1 MYRGNLFSRQ
11 NSSGQKMEIS
21 PVKHLFTI
29 VLAVSWSIYSHA
41 YAQPYYPKTD
51 NEVLE
56 RLPARGKSW
65 FEIRSLRKMVESNPD
80 DLPKALQLV
89 RRYIELGRAESDP
102 RYYGYAEAVLT
113 PWMQT
118 AHPTAEA
125 LTLRATLFQ
134 NRHEFPA
141 ALDHLNKA
149 LAQQPRLAQAWL
161 TRALIQE
168 VQGNYVAALNSCLPL
183 LKLAQPLTATVCI
196 NSTLSLSGQLDAAY
210 QQLNQA
216 VQIVQTE
223 QSQDKQ
229 WALITLAEM
238 AERKGDVEAAEQH
251 YRKAFQLEQRNGYLL
266 ATYADFLLDHKRH
279 DEVIKL
285 LQNETRADGLLLR
298 LTRAEQ
304 QLNLQEA
311 DTHIEILK
319 ARFAASR
326 MRGDSSHQGDEAR
339 FMLHLLNK
347 PEQALELAQI
357 NWSVQREPRD
367 ARILLEAALASG
379 KIKQE
384 ILPTLDF
391 LAQSRL
397 QDARLQALI
406 DQFKGTS

>member
-1 MYRGNLFSRQ
+1 
-11 NSSGQKMEIS
+11 
-21 PVKHLFTI
+21 VKLSLIFG
-29 VLAVSWSIYSHA
+29 LALCGLIYSA
-41 YAQPYYPKTD
+41 AFAQPYTPKND
-51 NEVLE
+51 NEILE
-56 RLPARGKSW
+56 QLPAHGESW
-65 FEIRSLRKMVESNPD
+65 FEIRSLRKSVESNPD

-102 RYYGYAEAVLT
+102 RYYGYAEAALT
-113 PWMQT
+113 PWMQS

-141 ALDHLNKA
+141 ALDNLNKA

-168 VQGNYVAALNSCLPL
+168 VQGNYAAALNSCLPL
-183 LKLAQPLTATVCI
+183 LKLASPLTAKVCI
-196 NSTLSLSGQLDAAY
+196 TSTLSLSGQIDIAY

-216 VQIVQTE
+216 IQMAQTE
-223 QSQDKQ
+223 QPQEKQ

-238 AERKGDVEAAEQH
+238 AERKGNDELAEQH
-251 YRKAFQLEQRNGYLL
+251 YRKAFALEQRNGYLL
-266 ATYADFLLDHKRH
+266 ATYADFLLDHNRYN
-279 DEVIKL
+279 EVIKL

-298 LTRAEQ
+298 LTMAEQ
-304 QLNLQEA
+304 KLNIPEA
-311 DTHIEILK
+311 GNHKEILE

-326 MRGDSSHQGDEAR
+326 MRGDTSHQGDEAR

-347 PEQALELAQI
+347 PLPALELAQM
-357 NWSVQREPRD
+357 NWSVQRESRD

-379 KIKQE
+379 KVNRAAQ
-384 ILPTLDF
+384 PTLDF

-397 QDARLQALI
+397 QDARLQHLI
-406 DQFKGTS
+406 DKFKGANS